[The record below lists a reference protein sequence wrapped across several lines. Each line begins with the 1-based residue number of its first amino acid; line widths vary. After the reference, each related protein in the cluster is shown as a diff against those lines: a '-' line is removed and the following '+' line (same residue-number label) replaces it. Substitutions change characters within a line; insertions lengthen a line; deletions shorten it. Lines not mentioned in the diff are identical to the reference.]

1 MRINISY
8 ILSIL
13 ILCSC
18 STTKLIKEGEQ
29 LYTGIEEIEFIGK
42 KEYASSPIGELA
54 ITEVE
59 AALAAA
65 PNGSIAGSSTIK
77 GAPVGLWWYNAFADS
92 KSRIGKW
99 FFKHFASNPILISD
113 VNPKLRAL
121 VAKNA
126 LTYYGYFNGDVTSE
140 IITNK
145 KNPKK
150 AKIRYRV
157 TLHEP
162 YKLANITY
170 TGFSTTADSLIQA
183 SMDKSLLKDGEQ
195 FNVNNL
201 TGERE
206 RINSLLRDNGFYY
219 SQTGYINFLADSI
232 NTPGHIELRIKPK
245 GLSQQVK
252 QPYKIGNIEFQILNN
267 SNGLPKDS
275 VKTLKLRNFSITYT
289 GEKPP
294 VRPGTMMRNIFLRS
308 GKTYSQELQQLSLQQ
323 LSQMNIFSSIN
334 FAFIPRENSNILDTR
349 ISTQLDKPYNFTFEL
364 NATSKSNSQIGP
376 GSKISLSRNNIFRG
390 GEELKLSLQG
400 SYEWQTD
407 GSLKGRQAV
416 INSWEIGADVSLTF
430 PRLFFPIIHRRHLRM
445 PANTML
451 HIYADQMN
459 RSGFF
464 KMVHVGSEVTYNI
477 FSKRTTTHTI
487 TPFRLTYDMLQRTT
501 ARFDSIAADNRSI
514 ANSFRNQFIPAMQYK
529 FTYDNGKTHHR
540 NKTWLEVS
548 ATSSGNIT
556 SLAFAA
562 FGEKWNKKDK
572 NLFNNPY
579 AQFLKLTT
587 EIRQLYRINSKNHIA
602 TRFMA
607 GIIKSYGNSS
617 YAPYSEQFY
626 IGGANSLRAFTV
638 RTIGP
643 GSYHPEKETR
653 YSYLDETGTLKFEAN
668 AEYRFN
674 MFGDLNGALFV
685 DAGNVWLLQE
695 EESRPG
701 GEFKLSKFAEQIALN
716 TGFGFRYD
724 LDFLVVRVDF
734 GIALHAPYDT
744 GKSGYYNIP
753 DFWDGFAWH
762 LAIGYPF

>member
-349 ISTQLDKPYNFTFEL
+349 ISTQLDKPNNFTF
-364 NATSKSNSQIGP
+364 
-376 GSKISLSRNNIFRG
+376 
-390 GEELKLSLQG
+390 
-400 SYEWQTD
+400 
-407 GSLKGRQAV
+407 
-416 INSWEIGADVSLTF
+416 
-430 PRLFFPIIHRRHLRM
+430 
-445 PANTML
+445 
-451 HIYADQMN
+451 
-459 RSGFF
+459 
-464 KMVHVGSEVTYNI
+464 
-477 FSKRTTTHTI
+477 
-487 TPFRLTYDMLQRTT
+487 
-501 ARFDSIAADNRSI
+501 
-514 ANSFRNQFIPAMQYK
+514 
-529 FTYDNGKTHHR
+529 
-540 NKTWLEVS
+540 
-548 ATSSGNIT
+548 
-556 SLAFAA
+556 
-562 FGEKWNKKDK
+562 
-572 NLFNNPY
+572 
-579 AQFLKLTT
+579 
-587 EIRQLYRINSKNHIA
+587 
-602 TRFMA
+602 
-607 GIIKSYGNSS
+607 
-617 YAPYSEQFY
+617 
-626 IGGANSLRAFTV
+626 
-638 RTIGP
+638 
-643 GSYHPEKETR
+643 
-653 YSYLDETGTLKFEAN
+653 
-668 AEYRFN
+668 
-674 MFGDLNGALFV
+674 
-685 DAGNVWLLQE
+685 
-695 EESRPG
+695 
-701 GEFKLSKFAEQIALN
+701 
-716 TGFGFRYD
+716 
-724 LDFLVVRVDF
+724 
-734 GIALHAPYDT
+734 
-744 GKSGYYNIP
+744 
-753 DFWDGFAWH
+753 
-762 LAIGYPF
+762 